1 MKKFKYGLLSL
12 LAILS
17 IASCDKNDYEYIPAS
32 DAGQTSV
39 SFPLDTETEI
49 KLQNGDTE
57 FDICMTRTNSES
69 KESITLPLYASGDL
83 ANEDGSVVYFEVP
96 SSVTFEEG
104 KDTAYINVKANQ
116 EAIGY
121 DNEKKITLSLDTLN
135 SSYAYA
141 KIEFT
146 VSYPAPWTSLGKGKM
161 CDVFMAGN
169 VYVDVEIQQNDLDP
183 SLFRVVRPY
192 HALCVPGEY
201 EVSKD
206 VCEYLQLQI
215 VKGKFSYDFVYFP
228 PSSTGYF
235 HSKYGEDIYA
245 VSPGS
250 FQSLFNEETCAYNR
264 VAEYQSEGLPGEII
278 LEPMYYL
285 MEQGGYFNKPG
296 KEPLI
301 DIIFPGYV
309 KADYSADVKYA
320 GVMTDA
326 AGKTFAVADLA
337 LGEDVEDARAIVV
350 PEIWDFSEVAQAV
363 LVGELEATE
372 VEAGRIEVPFDF
384 EELQENKLQI
394 IVLVVA
400 KGEVKTV
407 DSESF
412 EYYGGGANPWKSIG
426 TGLYTDDFLIPM
438 FRDDPAEA
446 PTPTYEVEIM
456 ENTETPGLYRV
467 MDPYSNSVY
476 PYAEDD
482 CAPDG
487 MYLVINATNPNR
499 VYIPKQSIGFDW
511 GYGEMF
517 IQSFGA
523 YYLESGA
530 ASEDQIAAAGFFGTV
545 ENGVITLPLLK
556 NGDKLVSALLY
567 LGDTPYLTGAAGE
580 FKIVLPSAVP
590 ANQAAKAAAKR
601 TAAKSASAKR
611 AAKRVKK
618 AKLNESAFEK
628 AVRMI
633 RLSSADKCK
642 MTVSKARKI

>member
-49 KLQNGDTE
+49 KLQDGDTE

-69 KESITLPLYASGDL
+69 KESITLPLYSSGDL

-104 KDTAYINVKANQ
+104 KDTAYINIKANQ

-146 VSYPAPWTSLGKGKM
+146 VSYPAPWTSLGKGQM
-161 CDVFMAGN
+161 CDLFMAGST
-169 VYVDVEIQQNDLDP
+169 YVDVEIQQNDLDP

-192 HALCVPGEY
+192 HALCVPGDY
-201 EVSKD
+201 EVSSD
-206 VCEYLQLQI
+206 VCEYLQLQL

-250 FQSLFNEETCAYNR
+250 FQSFFNEETCQYNR
-264 VAEYQSEGLPGEII
+264 VVEYQENGLPGEIV
-278 LEPMYYL
+278 LEPVYYL
-285 MEQGGYFNKPG
+285 MQAGGSFNKPG
-296 KEPLI
+296 KEVLV

-309 KADYSADVKYA
+309 KADYSADVTYA

-326 AGKTFAVADLA
+326 AGKTYAVADLA
-337 LGEDVEDARAIVV
+337 LGEDAKDVRAIVV
-350 PEIWDFSEVAQAV
+350 PEVWDFSEVAQAV
-363 LVGELEATE
+363 LLGELDATE

-400 KGEVKTV
+400 KDEIKTV
-407 DSESF
+407 DSEGF
-412 EYYGGGANPWKSIG
+412 EYYGGGSNPWKSIG
-426 TGLYTDDFLIPM
+426 TGLYTDDFLTPM
-438 FRDDPAEA
+438 FYDPAEV

-476 PYAEDD
+476 PYAEGD

-487 MYLVINATNPNR
+487 MYLVINATNPNQ

-517 IQSFGA
+517 IQSFAA
-523 YYLESGA
+523 YFLETGA
-530 ASEDQIAAAGFFGTV
+530 ASEEDLAAAGYFGKV
-545 ENGVITLPLLK
+545 ENGVITLPLLTNSGK
-556 NGDKLVSALLY
+556 PVSALLY
-567 LGDTPYLTGAAGE
+567 LGDTPYLTGDAGE
-580 FKIVLPSAVP
+580 FKLVLPSAVP

-618 AKLNESAFEK
+618 SKLNESAFEK

>member
-1 MKKFKYGLLSL
+1 MKKIKYGLLSL
-12 LAILS
+12 LAI
-17 IASCDKNDYEYIPAS
+17 IGVASCDRNDYEYIPAT
-32 DAGQTSV
+32 DAGQASV
-39 SFPLDTETEI
+39 SFPVDTETEVEL
-49 KLQNGDTE
+49 KSDETE
-57 FDICMTRTNSES
+57 FNVLLTRTTSES
-69 KESITLPLYASGDL
+69 KESLTLPLYASGDL
-83 ANEDGSVVYFEVP
+83 TNEDGSVVYLEVP
-96 SSVTFEEG
+96 NSVTFE
-104 KDTAYINVKANQ
+104 KDADSAYVAIKANK

-121 DNEKKITLSLDTLN
+121 DNELSLTLSLDTLN
-135 SSYAYA
+135 SSYSYA
-141 KIEFT
+141 KINLK

-426 TGLYTDDFLIPM
+426 TGLYTDDFLTPM
-438 FRDDPAEA
+438 FYDPTKV

-487 MYLVINATNPNR
+487 MYLVINATNPNQ

-511 GYGEMF
+511 GYGEMS
-517 IQSFGA
+517 IQSYAA
-523 YYLESGA
+523 YFLEGGA
-530 ASEDQIAAAGFFGTV
+530 ASEGDLAAAGYFGKV
-545 ENGVITLPLLK
+545 ENGVITLPLLTN
-556 NGDKLVSALLY
+556 NGNPVSALLY
-567 LGDTPYLTGAAGE
+567 CGNDVFLTGSAGE

-611 AAKRVKK
+611 AAKRVRK

-628 AVRMI
+628 AVRTI